1 VRVRTLAAHGRPVPA
16 WRIASFLAGLAVLVC
31 ADLPPVRALANDEL
45 TAHMV
50 EHLLIAD
57 AAALLLVLG
66 LTGPIMAPVLRLPGL
81 RWLRVLA
88 HPAVAL
94 PLWALDLYVWHIPV
108 LYDGTVQHD
117 WLHALEHACFLFFG
131 ANLWMGLLGPLPKPA
146 WFGNLAR
153 LGYIVIA
160 RMVGAVLGNVFLWS
174 GSPFYH
180 SYPRV
185 QDQSNAGSVMMV
197 WESLLTI
204 SLFCW
209 LFLRAARESEE
220 QQELLELAEREGIAI
235 DEARVKRAV
244 RAGRGAELRRRL
256 LEPGRAPVGPA
267 DGVLELGGEREQPR
281 L

>member
-1 VRVRTLAAHGRPVPA
+1 VPG
-16 WRIASFLAGLAVLVC
+16 WRIASFLAGLLVLVG
-31 ADLPPVRALANDEL
+31 ADIPPVRSLADDEL

-66 LTGPIMAPVLRLPGL
+66 LTGPIIAPVLRLPGL
-81 RWLRVLA
+81 RWARVIA

-94 PLWALDLYVWHIPV
+94 PLWALDLYVWHVPV

-153 LGYIVIA
+153 LGYIVAA
-160 RMVGAVLGNVFLWS
+160 RMVGAVLGNVFLWA
-174 GSPFYH
+174 GSPFYD
-180 SYPRV
+180 SYPHV

-220 QQELLELAEREGIAI
+220 QQDLLELAEREGVAI

-256 LEPGRAPVGPA
+256 LEPGRAAVGPA
-267 DGVLELGGEREQPR
+267 DDALELSGEREQPI